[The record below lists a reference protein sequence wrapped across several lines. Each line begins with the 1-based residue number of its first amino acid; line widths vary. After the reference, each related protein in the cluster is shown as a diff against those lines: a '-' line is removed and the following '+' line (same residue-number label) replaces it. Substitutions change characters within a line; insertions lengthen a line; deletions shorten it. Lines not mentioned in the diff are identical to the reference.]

1 MFIGFAYLDVST
13 GEFFATSFPRADFAE
28 QFKKELGRVQPREIL
43 IQISLADSVPA
54 LKTLCGE
61 YPQMLQ
67 NLYPDWHFSASSAE
81 KRLCACFGTE
91 NLKSFS
97 LTSASPE
104 LPPAGLLLQY
114 LDQTTGAAL
123 PHITGIKVYR
133 DSDFVMM
140 DDATRKNLEL
150 LQNLHDNTDSFTLF
164 ETVNYTKTAM
174 GTRLLRHW
182 LYHPLRTAAE
192 INARLDK
199 TALLFRNEKA
209 LAAVRSILAAVLD
222 IHRLTG
228 RVAMQRAHGKDLL
241 GIKQSLKACIEL
253 ARLSKS
259 NSLFF
264 LQLPQKLSDDME
276 RIYTL
281 LDNSIAEDCPI
292 VLAEGGLIKQGWS
305 KKLDELR
312 DTRDNANKLLE
323 NYLEK
328 EREKSGIKNLKI
340 KYNRLSGY
348 FLEVTRGSLKTA
360 EIPQHFIKRRSLT
373 TADRFT
379 TEALSKLETKL
390 NDVGENIIA
399 CEKELFFAVHTEVYN
414 RIELLH
420 LLAKEIA
427 ELDVLQSFAYTAAL
441 HAWVKPEFSADGL
454 LDIRDGRHPVVENHL
469 PTGEFVPNSIRL
481 SSSSVSDIPSFA
493 LITGPN
499 MAGKST
505 FLRQTALITLLAQ
518 IGSFVPAEKALLT
531 PVDCIFCRV
540 GASDNLAC
548 GESNFLVEMTETA
561 YILRNAS
568 VNSLVIMDEIG
579 RGTSTGDGF
588 SIARA
593 VSEYLLHTIG
603 AKTRFATHY
612 HELAQLTH
620 PRLQKLCLDVLE
632 TEGKIVFLKKVIEG
646 VAAHSYGVHVA
657 ELAGLPET
665 VIRRAT
671 ELLNAQVPGTTILTD
686 FTVPEKQKTSP
697 EKNLFSDEEMVIN
710 EILSTNA
717 DETTPLQALQMLSR
731 WKKTLFAGCS

>member
-1 MFIGFAYLDVST
+1 M
-13 GEFFATSFPRADFAE
+13 
-28 QFKKELGRVQPREIL
+28 
-43 IQISLADSVPA
+43 
-54 LKTLCGE
+54 
-61 YPQMLQ
+61 
-67 NLYPDWHFSASSAE
+67 
-81 KRLCACFGTE
+81 
-91 NLKSFS
+91 
-97 LTSASPE
+97 
-104 LPPAGLLLQY
+104 
-114 LDQTTGAAL
+114 
-123 PHITGIKVYR
+123 
-133 DSDFVMM
+133 
-140 DDATRKNLEL
+140 
-150 LQNLHDNTDSFTLF
+150 
-164 ETVNYTKTAM
+164 
-174 GTRLLRHW
+174 
-182 LYHPLRTAAE
+182 
-192 INARLDK
+192 
-199 TALLFRNEKA
+199 
-209 LAAVRSILAAVLD
+209 
-222 IHRLTG
+222 
-228 RVAMQRAHGKDLL
+228 
-241 GIKQSLKACIEL
+241 
-253 ARLSKS
+253 
-259 NSLFF
+259 
-264 LQLPQKLSDDME
+264 
-276 RIYTL
+276 
-281 LDNSIAEDCPI
+281 
-292 VLAEGGLIKQGWS
+292 
-305 KKLDELR
+305 
-312 DTRDNANKLLE
+312 
-323 NYLEK
+323 EK

-540 GASDNLAC
+540 GASDNLAR
-548 GESNFLVEMTETA
+548 GESTFLVEMTETA

-603 AKTRFATHY
+603 AKTLFATHY

-686 FTVPEKQKTSP
+686 FTVPEKKITSP

-717 DETTPLQALQMLSR
+717 DEITPLQALQMIAR